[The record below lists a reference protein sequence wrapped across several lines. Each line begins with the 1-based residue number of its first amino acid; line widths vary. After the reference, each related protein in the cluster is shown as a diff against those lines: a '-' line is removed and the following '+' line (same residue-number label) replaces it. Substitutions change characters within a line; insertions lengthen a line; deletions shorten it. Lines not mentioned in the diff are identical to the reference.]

1 MNKIFVATIL
11 ATGSLLTGCA
21 PTGVY
26 QPPQAPQTLDYSRE
40 VNANFDTT
48 WTTITNVAG
57 ATFFNIKNFDK
68 GSGLMTLEYENIRGN
83 VGAYVNCGEFASS
96 QSARKVVHPDPKS
109 VINYMTIND
118 VIMRLSGKAN
128 VMARPAADNKTTIQI
143 NSQYTLVIDKKIGDK
158 LERVGEWHFTSREP
172 DTQKA
177 DVSYS
182 PTHVTCQSSNKLEN
196 DFLTEVSARLPSNVK
211 PEPVAEPA
219 APANK
224 KRSRK

>member
-1 MNKIFVATIL
+1 MNKFLA
-11 ATGSLLTGCA
+11 ATGIVTASLLSGCA
-21 PTGVY
+21 ATGVY

-48 WTTITNVAG
+48 WTTVTNVAG

-83 VGAYVNCGEFASS
+83 VGAYINCGEFVSS
-96 QSARKVVHPDPKS
+96 QGARTSVHPDPKS
-109 VINYMTIND
+109 VINYMSIND
-118 VIMRLSGKAN
+118 IIMHLSGKAN
-128 VMARPAADNKTTIQI
+128 VMARPVSDAKTQVQI

-158 LERVGEWHFTSREP
+158 IERIGEWHFTSREP

-177 DVSYS
+177 NVGYH
-182 PTHVTCQSSNKLEN
+182 PTNVTCQSSNKLES
-196 DFLTEVSARLPSNVK
+196 DFLTEVAARLPSTSK
-211 PEPVAEPA
+211 PEPVAEP
-219 APANK
+219 PATLNK